1 MEHQGCMSPGE
12 FKPDTPPKMLL
23 ISAAAFDGTVGTY
36 PQSYHEALE
45 NNGAE
50 HLWQV
55 IPDGDHGGATVTP
68 HMYNFLRYVFK

>member
-1 MEHQGCMSPGE
+1 MSPAE
-12 FKPDTPPKMLL
+12 FKPSAPPRLLL
-23 ISAAAFDGTVGTY
+23 ISAAANDGVVGNY
-36 PQSYHEALE
+36 PRTYHEALDS
-45 NNGAE
+45 NGAE